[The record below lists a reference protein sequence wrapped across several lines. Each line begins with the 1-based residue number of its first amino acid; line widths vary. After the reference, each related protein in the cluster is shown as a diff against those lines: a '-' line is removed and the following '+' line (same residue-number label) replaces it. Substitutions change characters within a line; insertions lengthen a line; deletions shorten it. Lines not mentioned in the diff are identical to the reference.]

1 MKGIL
6 ISIPAHFNARHPI
19 ARIAICFFLLMV
31 TGQWLYAQKTV
42 TITGMVVDSTSLV
55 AIPSVHISS
64 TRTNKG
70 TVVDAKGNF
79 RITTVVFDTLVFT
92 SIGYKTLQYL
102 LLVDEE
108 DILIRLT
115 ENVIILPEL
124 TTQSTRLQEKVYAER
139 AKVVT
144 PSLAEGI
151 GSPFTY
157 FSKKE
162 KEKRTL
168 IKVREENVRIR
179 TYVEVVNDPEF
190 KQGILADFSISEEE
204 YHKILVKFNT
214 VNRQAQYLS
223 SESEIIEQ
231 LTAFFRIESRR

>member
-1 MKGIL
+1 
-6 ISIPAHFNARHPI
+6 
-19 ARIAICFFLLMV
+19 
-31 TGQWLYAQKTV
+31 
-42 TITGMVVDSTSLV
+42 V
-55 AIPSVHISS
+55 ANSQ
-64 TRTNKG
+64 G
-70 TVVDAKGNF
+70 AF
-79 RITTVVFDTLVFT
+79 RITTSAFDTLVFT
-92 SIGYKTLQYL
+92 SIGYKFFEYL

-108 DILIRLT
+108 DILIRMT
-115 ENVIILPEL
+115 ENVIILPEF
-124 TTQSTRLQEKVYAER
+124 TTESTRLQENVYAER
-139 AKVVT
+139 SKVVT

-168 IKVREENVRIR
+168 LKVREENVRIR

-190 KQGILADFSISEEE
+190 KKSIIADFSLSEED

-214 VNRQAQYLS
+214 LNRQAQYLS

-231 LTAFFRIESRR
+231 LTAFFRIESRQ

>member
-1 MKGIL
+1 MKG
-6 ISIPAHFNARHPI
+6 PVHPI
-19 ARIAICFFLLMV
+19 KRPRFHAHLVRCVWILLV
-31 TGQWLYAQKTV
+31 LAGHHLHAQKTV
-42 TITGMVVDSTSLV
+42 TITGMVVDSTSLM
-55 AIPSVHISS
+55 AIPNVHITSK
-64 TRTNKG
+64 RTNTG
-70 TVVDAKGNF
+70 TVANSQGAF
-79 RITTVVFDTLVFT
+79 RITTSSFDTLLFT
-92 SIGYKTLQYL
+92 SIGYKPFEYL
-102 LLVDEE
+102 LLVDED

-124 TTQSTRLQEKVYAER
+124 TTESTRLQEKVYAER

-168 IKVREENVRIR
+168 LKVREENVKIR

-190 KQGILADFSISEEE
+190 KKSIMADFSLAEED

-214 VNRQAQYLS
+214 LNREAQYLS

-231 LTAFFRIESRR
+231 LTAFFRIESRH